1 MKGRENTMLNQK
13 QKDFVSHAIKTY
25 GKDELTKNELKAA
38 NKEFGYAYAPQWLTK
53 NKHYK
58 IGRGLFKLPNIDDKV
73 VDKKEVVS
81 KPKVVEEKDNKVNEA
96 AYIVSSLTGDIV
108 PKKESTFVSFGNQ
121 PDLKSII
128 KSGMFYPVFITG
140 LSGNGKT
147 LGVTQACAEN
157 RRELIRVNVTIE
169 TDEDD
174 LIGGYRLRE
183 GQTVWQNGPVIEA
196 MERGAILLLD
206 EIDLASNKIM
216 CLQPILEGS
225 GIFVKKIN
233 KYIKPKTGFNV
244 IATANTKGQGSE
256 DGKYIG
262 TNVLNEAFLER
273 FPITFEQKYPSVKI
287 EEKILIKNLDKSG
300 KKNKD
305 FCQKLV
311 TWADVIRKTYFDGGV
326 DEIISTRRLVHIIQ
340 AYTIFNDKQKA
351 IEVCTNRF
359 DDDTKNSFVEL
370 YGKVDAGATAEQ
382 IAEESR
388 KAEVAEQVK
397 DNESESDDEEDES
410 DKKDSDDVV

>member
-108 PKKESTFVSFGNQ
+108 PKKEVTFVSFGNQ

-196 MERGAILLLD
+196 MERGAMLLLD

-287 EEKILIKNLDKSG
+287 EEKILIKNLEKSG

-370 YGKVDAGATAEQ
+370 YGKQ

-410 DKKDSDDVV
+410 DKDSKEDVV